1 MIYCMEAV
9 SHAVSAVS
17 HLAPHEVSCEP
28 VEYQLVIPTRGRW
41 RSASKISN
49 ERALKRETRPFILVK
64 TLALLKRQRIP
75 AHRVILYVS
84 DEEER
89 QRYKDALRLD
99 AFAREIALKVGV
111 PGILEQRNHITRCTE
126 EGAYVVSLDDDL
138 SEISWLPP
146 GASTL
151 SPLPDGSLEALIFHA
166 HRLMRQ
172 NKAYIW
178 GLNPS
183 MNVRNLWSD
192 GVSCR
197 NGEINGFCYGF
208 LNRHLETLLPCVSD
222 ALEDAERSLRFFEQD
237 SILALFR
244 GVLRVS
250 TLPMARQ
257 DKIVLR
263 YRMYTGIT
271 KCFQFEEGLQKL
283 FAGTTLQERKEARK
297 AAERDAAERLR
308 RLFPELLLPARHR
321 KSLQTLLLPFRPLGS
336 APLPVTTVAALRE
349 ANSKDAKRKV
359 EQAESK
365 GDSASG
371 KKRRKKSLDSAS
383 VAKEAPRV
391 PEDPIDDEVDSRPSP
406 LQGSS
411 SWLSIDSDDEQGD
424 TGLDENAALESILNK
439 GGEDED
445 LALRQA
451 MEESRKSLDYFVQEV
466 NGMVADPLEEAKK
479 RSLESSPN
487 GGAVPTATS
496 NEVDHMLAQLLEMGF
511 PLDAA
516 SAALSATSTVED
528 ALAKLC

>member
-1 MIYCMEAV
+1 MEAV
-9 SHAVSAVS
+9 SPAVSAVS
-17 HLAPHEVSCEP
+17 HLAPHEVSCEA

-89 QRYKDALRLD
+89 QRYKEALRLD
-99 AFAREIALKVGV
+99 VFAREIALKVGV
-111 PGILEQRNHITRCTE
+111 PGILEQRNHITRCME

-138 SEISWLPP
+138 SEICWLPP
-146 GASTL
+146 GASSL

-172 NKAYIW
+172 NGAYIW

-183 MNVRNLWSD
+183 MNIRNLWSD
-192 GVSCR
+192 GVSCQ

-208 LNRHLETLLPCVSD
+208 LNRHSKTLLPCVSD
-222 ALEDAERSLRFFEQD
+222 ALEDAERSLRFFK
-237 SILALFR
+237 
-244 GVLRVS
+244 
-250 TLPMARQ
+250 Q

-297 AAERDAAERLR
+297 AAEREAAERLR
-308 RLFPELLLPARHR
+308 RLFPDLLLPPRQR

-365 GDSASG
+365 GDSGRSG
-371 KKRRKKSLDSAS
+371 KKRRRKSLDS

-391 PEDPIDDEVDSRPSP
+391 PGDPISDDEVDSKPS

-411 SWLSIDSDDEQGD
+411 SWLSIDSDDEGD

-439 GGEDED
+439 GGQDED
-445 LALRQA
+445 ALRKA
-451 MEESRKSLDYFVQEV
+451 MEESRKSLDYFVQEI
-466 NGMVADPLEEAKK
+466 NGTVADPLEEAKR
-479 RSLESSPN
+479 RSLESSPKS
-487 GGAVPTATS
+487 GAACSPS
-496 NEVDHMLAQLLEMGF
+496 KVDHMLAQLLEMGF
-511 PLDAA
+511 PLEAA
-516 SAALSATSTVED
+516 AAALSASGTVED